1 MSEKHIEIRLLLES
15 NSNKL
20 DTSGYI
26 QLDTSIVISPN
37 NQEIPQK
44 YVWIDGLQLVS
55 LNEKIAIVSIW
66 VSTKD
71 SEEIYP
77 YSPTR
82 FSEEELSRII
92 NELKKTLGI
101 D

>member
-15 NSNKL
+15 NYKKL
-20 DTSGYI
+20 DKSGYI
-26 QLDTSIVISPN
+26 QLDTSVVISPN
-37 NQEIPQK
+37 NQEIPKK
-44 YVWIDGLQLVS
+44 YMWIDGLQLVS
-55 LNEKIAIVSIW
+55 LNEKLAIITIW

-77 YSPTR
+77 YSPSK

>member
-1 MSEKHIEIRLLLES
+1 MSEKHIELRLLLES
-15 NSNKL
+15 NYKKL
-20 DTSGYI
+20 DKSGYI
-26 QLDTSIVISPN
+26 QLEKSVVISPN

-44 YVWIDGLQLVS
+44 YVWIDGVQLVS
-55 LNEKIAIVSIW
+55 LHEKLAMLTIW

-77 YSPTR
+77 YTPSK

>member
-1 MSEKHIEIRLLLES
+1 MSEKQIEIRLLLES
-15 NSNKL
+15 NYKKL
-20 DTSGYI
+20 DESGYI
-26 QLDTSIVISPN
+26 QLETSVVISPN
-37 NQEIPQK
+37 NQEIPKK
-44 YVWIDGLQLVS
+44 YVWIDGLQYVS
-55 LNEKIAIVSIW
+55 LDEKLAILSIW

-77 YSPTR
+77 YTPTK

>member
-1 MSEKHIEIRLLLES
+1 MSEKHIELRLLLES
-15 NSNKL
+15 NSKKL
-20 DTSGYI
+20 DKSGYI
-26 QLDTSIVISPN
+26 QLEKSVVISPN

-44 YVWIDGLQLVS
+44 YVWIDGVQLVS
-55 LNEKIAIVSIW
+55 LHEKLAMLTIW
-66 VSTKD
+66 VSAKD

-77 YSPTR
+77 YTPSK

>member
-1 MSEKHIEIRLLLES
+1 MNGQLIEIKSLLES
-15 NSNKL
+15 NTKKL
-20 DTSGYI
+20 DKSGYI
-26 QLDTSIVISPN
+26 QFETSVVISPN
-37 NQEIPQK
+37 NEEIPKK
-44 YVWIDGLQLVS
+44 YVWIDGLQYLV
-55 LNEKIAIVSIW
+55 LYDKLPIITIW

-77 YSPTR
+77 YTPTH